1 MDQLAFDFTPIPAV
15 MAAAVAVPTVRPA
28 ATDRRRLRG
37 AMAYQAGAS
46 AEMRISSDYE
56 RRGFPVV
63 QQRWRGKRGEIDLI
77 AQDGDGLVFIEV
89 KQSKT
94 FDRAAAR
101 LTAAQMRRIYASAEE
116 YLGRMPRGSLTEV
129 RFDVALVNGQ
139 GETRIIENAFGLD

>member
-1 MDQLAFDFTPIPAV
+1 MNQLAFDFSPGPAEA
-15 MAAAVAVPTVRPA
+15 AAAVETPVAQSA
-28 ATDRRRLRG
+28 GTDRRRLRG

-46 AEMRISSDYE
+46 AEMRISTDYE

-94 FDRAAAR
+94 FDRAAAH

-116 YLGRMPRGSLTEV
+116 YLGRMPRGSLTKV

-139 GETRIIENAFGLD
+139 GETRIIEIAFGLD

>member
-1 MDQLAFDFTPIPAV
+1 MDQLAFDFSPIPAV
-15 MAAAVAVPTVRPA
+15 AAAAVAVPAARPA

-116 YLGRMPRGSLTEV
+116 YLGQMPRGSLTEV